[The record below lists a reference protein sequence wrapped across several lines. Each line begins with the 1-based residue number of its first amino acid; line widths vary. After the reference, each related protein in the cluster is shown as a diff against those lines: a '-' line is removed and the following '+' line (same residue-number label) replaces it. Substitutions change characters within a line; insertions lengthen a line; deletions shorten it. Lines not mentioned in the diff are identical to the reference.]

1 MKRTGIVRVMA
12 LFMAVLMLCGAL
24 GVSTSAASASD
35 NMIGGTSSEELKAI
49 LNAAS
54 YLEYS
59 SKFYTTDSA
68 GNKVTVYEKGEAPIV
83 LDALDVLSY
92 SDGKYTYR
100 YDKEQSSFYY
110 VNDEGQP
117 VYVTENEVAVR
128 LGTYADREGV
138 VLSPANGTLTW
149 EVNIPATGRYAMEI
163 IYYPLGDNSTSIE
176 RTLYIDGKVPFAQ
189 ARYLTLSKI
198 WKYDYPLDE
207 EGNPT
212 FKKDKNGNEIKPGAS
227 LASEWTT
234 VSFTDPNGFYQGAF
248 EFVFDNEGES
258 NVTHTL
264 AFSSTREAMYI
275 DSIRLYPCEE
285 AQSYADVLEM
295 YKQNSWQAASSN
307 AQIRFEAEKPY
318 RVSDTSVFAAN
329 DRSSAVNSPISS
341 GAQLLN
347 VLGNTSYDTVGQW
360 ASYKFTVPEDGLYSI
375 SVRCKQDKLAG
386 MYTSRTIRLAGGIY
400 GEALNVPFKEAYN
413 ARFNYDKSWQIATLG
428 DGTNVFQFY
437 FQKGVEYTMSLD
449 VSLGTLAETIE
460 TVEESLNVINNCYLE
475 ILKLTGAEPD
485 EYRDYKFS
493 RVMPETVLNL
503 LRQYRVLDGVS
514 KSLTEL
520 SGSKGAHV
528 ATLDKVSFLLYTMGY
543 HEDKIA
549 ANLGDLKSYIGTLG
563 TWLNSSKQQS
573 LMMDYIVVSGV
584 GETSYESSVEIK
596 LDKKKFPEN
605 ASFFQSVGFEIS
617 SFFMSFFV
625 DYDQMGVTDENA
637 NLTTKSIEVW
647 LATGRDQANIWRGI
661 FNSEFTADTGIAI
674 DLKLV
679 TAGTLLPS
687 VLAKQGPD
695 VYMGLDSSSVINY
708 AIRSAVVPITKY
720 VEKDPQILSDFN
732 DACMGP
738 LIMLNEY
745 YGVPETVSFSMMFY
759 RKDALA
765 NLGIGIPQTWD
776 DLLTA
781 VPVLQSS
788 NMLIGLTRNYNMF
801 LYQAGGDRWEKGG
814 AIYGTEAAE
823 GTRYEG
829 SKYTELMQDD
839 KFASYFDYMTIGYGS
854 NIALDT
860 FKYMCRFY
868 TDYGFPVTF
877 DAANRFRTGEMPL
890 VIADAVALYNQLTV
904 FATEI
909 RGLWMF
915 TKVPGTVR
923 SDGRNDQTSIAGV
936 TAVIM
941 MNGVEDADSSWE
953 FIKWQVSP
961 EVQAY
966 YGNNMVSLIGPSA
979 KYATANMNALLK
991 MSWTTEEYNALY
1003 SQFQELALI
1012 PNYPGAY
1019 IIDRYLEFAF
1029 LNSYNDGLE
1038 PTEQLEGYVKTINKE
1053 ITRKREEF
1061 DLPVL
1066 EDDRD
1071 KTIDDSIEAYLAY
1084 LKKQSEKDPG
1094 ALDGYSDLVKEYVK
1108 NYED

>member
-1 MKRTGIVRVMA
+1 MKRTGIVRLMA
-12 LFMAVLMLCGAL
+12 LLLAVLTLCGGL
-24 GVSTSAASASD
+24 GISLSASTSSD

-59 SKFYTTDSA
+59 SKFYTTDAS
-68 GNKVTVYEKGEAPIV
+68 GNKVTVYEKGAEEIV
-83 LDALDVLSY
+83 LKATDLYSY

-100 YDKEQSSFYY
+100 YDKEKSSFYY
-110 VNDEGQP
+110 VDENGKS

-128 LGTYADREGV
+128 LGDYADRNGV
-138 VLSPANGTLTW
+138 VLSPTNGTLTW
-149 EVNIPATGRYAMEI
+149 QVTIPATGRYAMEI
-163 IYYPLGDNSTSIE
+163 VYYPLGENSTSIE
-176 RTLYIDGKVPFAQ
+176 RTLHINGKVPFDQ

-198 WKYDYPLDE
+198 WKYDYPLDAD
-207 EGNPT
+207 GNPT
-212 FKKDKNGNEIKPGAS
+212 FKKDKNGNEIKPSAVT
-227 LASEWTT
+227 APEWTT

-248 EFVFDNEGES
+248 EFVFDNEGKS
-258 NVTHTL
+258 DVTHTIAL
-264 AFSSTREAMYI
+264 ASSREAMYI
-275 DSIRLYPCEE
+275 ESIRLYPYEE
-285 AQSYADVLEM
+285 VKSYADVLAM
-295 YKQNSWQAASSN
+295 YQQEGWQAASSD

-341 GAQLLN
+341 GSQLLN
-347 VLGNTSYDTVGQW
+347 VLGNTSYDTIGQW
-360 ASYKFTVPEDGLYSI
+360 VSYKFTVPEDGLYTISI
-375 SVRCKQDKLAG
+375 RCKQDKLAG

-400 GEALNVPFKEAYN
+400 GDTLAVPFAEAYN
-413 ARFNYDKSWQIATLG
+413 SRFNYDKSWQIATLG

-437 FQKGVEYTMSLD
+437 FQKGTEYTMSLD

-460 TVEESLNVINNCYLE
+460 TVEDSLNVINNCYLE
-475 ILKLTGAEPD
+475 ILKLTGATPD
-485 EYRDYKFS
+485 EYRDYKFN
-493 RVMPETVLNL
+493 RVMPETVRNL

-514 KSLTEL
+514 KGLVEL
-520 SGSKGAHV
+520 SGSKGSHV
-528 ATLDKVSFLLYTMGY
+528 ATLDKVAFLLYTMGY
-543 HEDKIA
+543 HQDKIA
-549 ANLGDLKSYIGTLG
+549 ANLSDLKSYIGTLG
-563 TWLNSSKQQS
+563 TWLNDSKQQS
-573 LMMDYIVVSGV
+573 LMMDYIVISGV
-584 GETSYESSVEIK
+584 GETSYEASVDVK
-596 LDKKKFPEN
+596 LDKKKYPEN
-605 ASFFQSVGFEIS
+605 ASFFQFIGFEIS
-617 SFFMSFFV
+617 SFIMSFVV
-625 DYDQMGVTDENA
+625 DYDQMGVTDENDNA
-637 NLTTKSIEVW
+637 TKSIEVW
-647 LATGRDQANIWRGI
+647 LASGRDQANIWRGI

-674 DLKLV
+674 NLKLV

-695 VYMGLDSSSVINY
+695 VYMGLGSGDVINY
-708 AIRSAVVPITKY
+708 AIRSAVVPVTQYI
-720 VEKDPQILSDFN
+720 EQDPEILNDFN

-745 YGVPETVSFSMMFY
+745 YGVPETASFSMMFY

-788 NMLIGLTRNYNMF
+788 NMLIGLSRNYNMF

-814 AIYGTEAAE
+814 QIYGTAEAE

-829 SKYTELMQDD
+829 TKYTELMQDE
-839 KFASYFDYMTIGYGS
+839 KFASYFDYMTIGYGT
-854 NIALDT
+854 NVALDT

-877 DAANRFRTGEMPL
+877 EAANRFRTGEMPL
-890 VIADAVALYNQLTV
+890 VISDAVGMYNQLTV

-923 SDGRNDQTSIAGV
+923 SDGKNYQTSIAGV
-936 TAVIM
+936 TAVVM
-941 MNGVEDADSSWE
+941 MNGVEDTDSSWN
-953 FIKWQVSP
+953 FIRWQVSP
-961 EVQAY
+961 DVQAY

-1003 SQFQELALI
+1003 DQFQDLALI
-1012 PNYPGAY
+1012 PNYPGSY
-1019 IIDRYLEFAF
+1019 IIDRYLDFAF
-1029 LNSYNDGLE
+1029 LNTYNDGLD
-1038 PTEQLEGYVKTINKE
+1038 PIEQLENYIKTINKE

-1071 KTIDDSIEAYLAY
+1071 KTIDDSIDAYLDY
-1084 LKKQSEKDPG
+1084 LKTQSKKDPSI
-1094 ALDGYSDLVKEYVK
+1094 LDGYSDLVKEYVK